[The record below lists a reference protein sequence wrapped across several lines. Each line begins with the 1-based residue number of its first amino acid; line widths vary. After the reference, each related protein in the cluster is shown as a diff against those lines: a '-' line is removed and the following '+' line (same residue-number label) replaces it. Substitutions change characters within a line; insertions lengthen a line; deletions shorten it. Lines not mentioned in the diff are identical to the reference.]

1 MTRQRRGSS
10 HAGIIHE
17 FLAEAV
23 RLGADTIE
31 VEYRDGYEEVS
42 VSKAGPRFKT
52 ATSSWSSRRSASLR
66 EELHNLQKKRTTV
79 AVSGAEYEIRT
90 RAHERFG
97 ETAFEVRLRRI

>member
-10 HAGIIHE
+10 HTGIIHE
-17 FLAEAV
+17 FIAEAV

-42 VSKAGPRFKT
+42 VLKGGMGFGIARFP
-52 ATSSWSSRRSASLR
+52 SLGRRSASLR
-66 EELHNLQKKRTTV
+66 EELHNLRKKRTKV